1 MPLKLHQ
8 KALSQTG
15 APDLQGHGVYNQ
27 PVNVFLAVGRLAA
40 MVEKSHVLFRDVRR
54 ASDPGDKRH
63 RDKAGIDR
71 KMAQLA
77 PSLRVG
83 L

>member
-1 MPLKLHQ
+1 
-8 KALSQTG
+8 
-15 APDLQGHGVYNQ
+15 
-27 PVNVFLAVGRLAA
+27 
-40 MVEKSHVLFRDVRR
+40 MVEKSHVWFGDVRR

-63 RDKAGIDR
+63 RDKAEIDR